1 MAHQWTKQQ
10 RIQRGIWAVAFS
22 ACIFVGTITGA
33 QLKTDKEKEE
43 VGSFLILLFI
53 FWRWT
58 GHMLTCST

>member
-53 FWRWT
+53 FWR
-58 GHMLTCST
+58 